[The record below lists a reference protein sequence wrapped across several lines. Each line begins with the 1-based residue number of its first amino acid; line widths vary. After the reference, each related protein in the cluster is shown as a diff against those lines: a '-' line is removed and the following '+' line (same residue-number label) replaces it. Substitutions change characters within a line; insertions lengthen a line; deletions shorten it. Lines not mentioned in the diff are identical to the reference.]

1 MELTFVN
8 DSRGRRLLNIED
20 ARIIWPN
27 FSGEATKYTREGDQ
41 FFTLVI
47 PTVEMY
53 EALQNDVNDYGVPW
67 NVKFSEPREDGDD
80 PFIRMKVKVKFND
93 YGPKVYLQSGNKTT
107 ELDEKSIAC
116 LDRIPM
122 SKVDMYIRPFDGEAN
137 GQPYRAAYL
146 QTMHVTQDVYA
157 DPYASRLDGYDA
169 E

>member
-27 FSGEATKYTREGDQ
+27 FSGEATKFTREGDQ

-53 EALQNDVNDYGVPW
+53 EALMNDTNEYGVPW
-67 NVKFSEPREDGDD
+67 NIKYSEPRTEDEE

-93 YGPKVYLQSGNKTT
+93 YGPKVYLKSGNRTV
-107 ELDEKSIAC
+107 ELDQESIKC
-116 LDRIPM
+116 LDNMALSNI
-122 SKVDMYIRPFDGEAN
+122 DMYIRPFDGEAN

-157 DPYASRLDGYDA
+157 DPYADRL